1 MLQTEPQI
9 QEVLRIKE
17 YGQDYFIQVTD
28 ARPDTGGLSGATPSE
43 AVSWG
48 KVDPTKL
55 PDAVVCYTDTT
66 IAMPIFTHYALARHK
81 PRKLRRLYDQREKAM
96 KALRREYFLHNKV
109 KMLDG
114 SDPVLD

>member
-1 MLQTEPQI
+1 M
-9 QEVLRIKE
+9 QEF
-17 YGQDYFIQVTD
+17 GQDFFIQVTD

-66 IAMPIFTHYALARHK
+66 IAMPILTHYALAKHK
-81 PRKLRRLYDQREKAM
+81 PRKLKRLYDQREKAM
-96 KALRREYFLHNKV
+96 KALTKEYFKHNPV
-109 KMLDG
+109 KMIG
-114 SDPVLD
+114 GREPVLA